1 MDIRRR
7 LTQFIDKNKVMQTF
21 LKDIGRHA
29 PSSPKLM
36 SQTGPKNVRIYTVG
50 AFNYI
55 TNLFKN
61 LTDKVRN
68 SKWLQT
74 IKNNP
79 YARHSVW
86 LNALQNGVHQLNTRL
101 QTMNGDNYAK
111 AKSDKYCLDKE
122 EYINRIMTILGH
134 TNEDGHVFPV
144 LANKKFSADL
154 VGVKDPRLEQ
164 VFSVDAM
171 GNVSITRAAK
181 EVFAGYFMDELA
193 AIEQAKQ
200 VRDNFINELNA
211 ALGTKYTINSFSK
224 LTPSQ

>member
-1 MDIRRR
+1 
-7 LTQFIDKNKVMQTF
+7 MQTF

-79 YARHSVW
+79 YAGHSVW
-86 LNALQNGVHQLNTRL
+86 LNAL
-101 QTMNGDNYAK
+101 
-111 AKSDKYCLDKE
+111 
-122 EYINRIMTILGH
+122 
-134 TNEDGHVFPV
+134 
-144 LANKKFSADL
+144 
-154 VGVKDPRLEQ
+154 
-164 VFSVDAM
+164 
-171 GNVSITRAAK
+171 
-181 EVFAGYFMDELA
+181 
-193 AIEQAKQ
+193 
-200 VRDNFINELNA
+200 
-211 ALGTKYTINSFSK
+211 
-224 LTPSQ
+224 